1 MPLEC
6 NAFKMEGGKL
16 NLGFS
21 YNVLKLKILFSP
33 VDPVDWVFS
42 IESGKI
48 QLKVLWKMW
57 VSIGD
62 CGSGV
67 RVVN

>member
-1 MPLEC
+1 
-6 NAFKMEGGKL
+6 MEGGKL
-16 NLGFS
+16 NLGFN

-33 VDPVDWVFS
+33 IDPADWVFP

-48 QLKVLWKMW
+48 QLEMLLGMW
-57 VSIGD
+57 VSIGG

-67 RVVN
+67 RVVD